1 MDEHLLRYDKNKT
14 FVLIDL
20 ETFNLCLNF
29 CHNLPWQIGMIKA
42 KGDFKT
48 DSKNFY
54 INWDTS
60 LKISDDEA
68 RITRYDH
75 KKVLKEGLN
84 IKDAFPTIKDWL
96 DHADYI
102 IGHNILGFDIYLI
115 IDLYKSMGCHYD
127 HLINKI
133 IDTNCMARGSKY
145 NITYKKDENLLEYQ
159 YKIYHTKRKD
169 VKSSLTF
176 LGKENNIEH
185 DYEKLHDAIN
195 DLDLNLKLW
204 NKLKWQIEI

>member
-14 FVLIDL
+14 YVLIDC

-54 INWDTS
+54 INWDTT
-60 LKISDDEA
+60 LKISDDAA

-75 KKVLKEGLN
+75 KKVQKEGLN
-84 IKDAFPTIKDWL
+84 IKDIFPTIKDWL

-115 IDLYKSMGCHYD
+115 IELYKTMGCNYD
-127 HLINKI
+127 HIINKI
-133 IDTNCMARGSKY
+133 IDTNCIARGNKY
-145 NITYKKDENLLEYQ
+145 NLPYKKDQDLLEYQ
-159 YKIYHTKRKD
+159 YKIYHTRRKD

-176 LGKENNIEH
+176 LGKEYNIDH
-185 DYEKLHDAIN
+185 DYENLHDAIN
-195 DLDLNLKLW
+195 DLDLNLKVW
-204 NKLKWQIEI
+204 NKLKWQIEL